1 MQRQVR
7 RRIERNEKSKEKAS
21 AQKPI
26 DKKWIFMAVG
36 VMVAIV
42 AVVTTIA
49 AFRNFDW
56 TVARIDGTPIR
67 MSDMGYALWQAEQ
80 ELRDEYFD
88 MYPDD
93 FFIDLIDFDRPFRGD
108 LTFGD
113 VVRQEAA
120 IYIAATILIE
130 AEADR
135 LGVALTAE
143 NRRELQRD
151 MVEPWLADLSPL
163 YHMGIRTRQQLTR
176 VVEMD
181 ETRRNVQ
188 EAMLIGLDDRQR
200 FDKAVELDVLW
211 AAQHILVGFE
221 AFDFDE
227 FAAMEKALALHMRVM
242 AGEDFEE
249 LMLEYSDDQDPD
261 EPPDTYTFTPGFM
274 VPEFEQGTRD
284 LAIGEISI
292 PIRSQFGFHIIRRME
307 LDPDNLGFMADIDGA
322 ISSVL
327 IERFYEDARAR
338 IEFLPRLD
346 RVVVGQF

>member
-21 AQKPI
+21 AQKPLN
-26 DKKWIFMAVG
+26 KKWIFLAIG
-36 VMVAIV
+36 AMVAIV

-67 MSDMGYALWQAEQ
+67 MSDMGHALWQAEQ
-80 ELRDEYFD
+80 ELRDEYFN

-93 FFIDLIDFDRPFRGD
+93 FFIDFIDYDRPFRGN
-108 LTFGD
+108 LSFGD
-113 VVRQEAA
+113 VLRQEAA
-120 IYIAATILIE
+120 INIAAAILLE
-130 AEADR
+130 AQADL
-135 LGVALTAE
+135 LGVNLTDAD
-143 NRRELQRD
+143 RRELQRD
-151 MVEPWLADLSPL
+151 VIDQWVDLSPL
-163 YHMGIRTRQQLTR
+163 YPMGIRTRQQLTST
-176 VVEMD
+176 VERQ
-181 ETRRNVQ
+181 EIRRNVQ
-188 EAMLIGLDDRQR
+188 EALLIGLDDRQR

-227 FAAMEKALALHMRVM
+227 FAAMEKALTLHMRVI
-242 AGEDFEE
+242 AGEDFEQ

-292 PIRSQFGFHIIRRME
+292 PIRSDFGFHIIRRME
-307 LDPDNLGFMADIDGA
+307 LDPDNIGFMADIDGA
-322 ISSVL
+322 ISGVL
-327 IERFYEDARAR
+327 IEQFYEDARAR